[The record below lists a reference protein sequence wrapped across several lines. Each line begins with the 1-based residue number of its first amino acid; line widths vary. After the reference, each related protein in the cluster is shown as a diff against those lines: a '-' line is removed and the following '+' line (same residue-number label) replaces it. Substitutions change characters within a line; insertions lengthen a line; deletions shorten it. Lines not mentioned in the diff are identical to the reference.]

1 MRYMQRYK
9 PDVTGEQPYYA
20 PKEESLQSKDSGV
33 LRKLEEREKQFKYA
47 KKLGNNIT
55 CHDEIYYICCVL

>member
-1 MRYMQRYK
+1 MQRYK

-33 LRKLEEREKQFKYA
+33 LRKMEEREKQFKYA
-47 KKLGNNIT
+47 KKLGNIT
-55 CHDEIYYICCVL
+55 S